1 MRVHA
6 RDSATPDASARR
18 HRCVMLLYAATLFSN
33 AALLFSVQPLV
44 AKTLLPL
51 LGGSASVWTTCML
64 FFQFMLLA
72 GYLYAGRSF
81 RWFSPWRRILLH
93 ATLLGL
99 AVVVLPLK
107 IHAVPVTGA
116 SPVTRLLGALAFS
129 VGLPFFLL
137 AATAP
142 RLQRW
147 FSRTGHPGAT
157 DPYFLYAV
165 SNIGSLAALLSYPAA
180 VEPLVTLSTQV
191 RWWNVGFAAAALLT
205 IGCEMLGLR
214 GDGALASKQP
224 GSDVTTAFGVT
235 AARKAQWVVL
245 SFVPSSLMLAVT
257 TYLSTDVAPVP
268 LLWVVPLAIYL
279 LTYVLA
285 FASRTRRLSALAD
298 RSTPLA
304 AIALA
309 LLIIARLG
317 SPLWFVLPMH
327 LLALAVIALACHG
340 RLAAARPGVEHLT
353 GFYFW
358 LAVGGVLG
366 GVFNS
371 IVAPAAFVTIAEYPI
386 TLALACA
393 IRVRRTDL
401 QSIRREFRGIVAPVA
416 VGLLV
421 LLAVPFVRWAGLPP
435 GFLLIYLALPALACY
450 TVSRRPALFALGVA
464 LMLGAGSV
472 HTGADRSLAQRR
484 TFYGSYRVEAD
495 ASGRYHELYS
505 GSTLH
510 GQQRVED
517 GRPLVQLDYY
527 HREGPIGD
535 VFQARRL
542 TGPLRVAV
550 VGLGVGAL
558 AAYAAPAD
566 TWTFFEIDPEVER
579 IARDPRFFKYLA
591 RAAVPCSVVIGDG
604 RISMTLDA
612 EGRYDVIVIDAFTSD
627 AIPVHLLT
635 REALALYLSRLRAGG
650 LVAFHISNRHLDL
663 TPVLTTVARDARA
676 AATMR

>member
-44 AKTLLPL
+44 AKSLLPL

-72 GYLYAGRSF
+72 GYLYADRSF
-81 RWFSPWRRILLH
+81 RWFSPWHRILLH

-107 IHAVPVTGA
+107 IHAIPVTGA
-116 SPVTRLLGALAFS
+116 SPVTRLLGALALS

-142 RLQRW
+142 MLQRW
-147 FSRTGHPGAT
+147 FSRTGHPAAT

-165 SNIGSLAALLSYPAA
+165 SNVGSLAALLSYPAV

-191 RWWNVGFAAAALLT
+191 RWWNAGFAAAALLT

-214 GDGALASKQP
+214 TDAPSQSEHP
-224 GSDVTTAFGVT
+224 GSNVAGSGVS

-401 QSIRREFRGIVAPVA
+401 ESIRRESGRIVAPVA
-416 VGLLV
+416 AGLLV

-450 TVSRRPALFALGVA
+450 TVSRRPALFTLGVA

-472 HTGADRSLAQRR
+472 HMDAHRSLAESR
-484 TFYGSYRVEAD
+484 TFYGSYRVEVD
-495 ASGRYHELYS
+495 PSGRYHDLYS

-510 GQQRVED
+510 GRQGVGVNGALE
-517 GRPLVQLDYY
+517 PLAYY

-535 VFQARRL
+535 VFRARRL